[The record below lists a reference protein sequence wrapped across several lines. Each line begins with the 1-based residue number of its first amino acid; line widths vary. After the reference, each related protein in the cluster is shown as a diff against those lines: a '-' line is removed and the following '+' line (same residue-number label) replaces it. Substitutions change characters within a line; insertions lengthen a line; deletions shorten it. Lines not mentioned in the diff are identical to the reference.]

1 MAAKLL
7 MRMGLAMLILSL
19 LVRPAIDTRSGK
31 VGDDLAIIAC
41 LLVIITGFIGTRVA
55 RRIDEPLAKQ
65 FTERQKARE
74 AKLRR

>member
-1 MAAKLL
+1 
-7 MRMGLAMLILSL
+7 MGLAMLILSL

-41 LLVIITGFIGTRVA
+41 LLVITTGFIGTRVA

>member
-1 MAAKLL
+1 
-7 MRMGLAMLILSL
+7 MLILSL

>member
-1 MAAKLL
+1 

-19 LVRPAIDTRSGK
+19 LIRPAIDTRSGR

-41 LLVIITGFIGTRVA
+41 LLVVLTGFIGTRVA

-65 FTERQKARE
+65 FSDRQKARD
-74 AKLRR
+74 AKLKR